1 MMAFFCLFVR
11 LPPSSTRT
19 YTLFPYTTLFRSRPR
34 YPASVPNGESET
46 MLEIWFSIGYILL
59 LAIVLFAFVL
69 WRKDSEFIA
78 IAALVV
84 GIAYLGWWEYARPP
98 WTTGTLRGTAAR
110 RTETD
115 RRCSPPPAH

>member
-1 MMAFFCLFVR
+1 M
-11 LPPSSTRT
+11 LP
-19 YTLFPYTTLFRSRPR
+19 FPLPARPR

-69 WRKDSEFIA
+69 WRTDSAFIA

-84 GIAYLGWWEYARPP
+84 GIAYLGWWEYARPT
-98 WTTGTLRGTAAR
+98 WTTGTVS
-110 RTETD
+110 RTEE
-115 RRCSPPPAH
+115 RRREPAASGLTLDARYV